1 MFLINNE
8 IKELPLDVYSVSER
22 NRWALLPYNQHINLL
37 DCLDLYK
44 LHDKYEGFTIFFNYK
59 IFVFYDSEVS
69 EERIR
74 FTLAHEF
81 GHILLFHISEVSPA
95 NYEQEANMFAN
106 RILMPLCVLK
116 ECKAFSAEKIAK
128 LCGTTVTASENRL
141 KRLNKIMERNKFYL
155 SPLENRVLEQF
166 KEFIDKNKYNE

>member
-8 IKELPLDVYSVSER
+8 IKELPLNVYSVSKK
-22 NRWALLPYNQHINLL
+22 NRWALLPYKQNINLL
-37 DCLDLYK
+37 DCIDLHELYK
-44 LHDKYEGFTIFFNYK
+44 EYEGFTIFFK
-59 IFVFYDSEVS
+59 SKVIIFYDSEVP

-81 GHILLFHISEVSPA
+81 GHILLFHLSDVYPV
-95 NYEQEANMFAN
+95 NYEQEAGMFAH

-116 ECKAFSAEKIAK
+116 ECKAFSAEKISK